1 MRTLLLL
8 LVLVTP
14 SIAGAQENR
23 SSCSPGEITIHYNDQ
38 PGLIVLEQ
46 LEDLAMNHIMWQN
59 TSEGSVTVECTPNRL
74 YINVDGTVTLR
85 INMQKGQNLNVW
97 ANGNQALLA
106 QE

>member
-8 LVLVTP
+8 LVLATP

-23 SSCSPGEITIHYNDQ
+23 LSCSPGEINIHYNDQ

-59 TSEGSVTVECTPNRL
+59 ASKGSVTVECSPDL
-74 YINVDGTVTLR
+74 VYVSVDGTVNLQ

-97 ANGNQALLA
+97 ADGNQVFPA